1 MRPATRQEI
10 DRYLESRCL
19 NFDGEVNAGA
29 YVVESGAY
37 SMLVVVIDLEPT
49 KCEVHIVCP
58 KDFAIKSRELARLG
72 MQSLKEMGYRELYTS
87 IPESEYRIAHNFCR
101 RIGFEQLGCYNGWI
115 NYRRLLC
122 Q

>member
-19 NFDGEVNAGA
+19 NFDGEVKAGA
-29 YVVESGAY
+29 YVVELGAY

-58 KDFAIKSRELARLG
+58 KDFAVKSRELAQLG
-72 MQSLKEMGYRELYTS
+72 MQSLKEMGYQELYTAIKPDEHKKS
-87 IPESEYRIAHNFCR
+87 HNFAR
-101 RIGFEQLGCYNGWI
+101 RIGFEQVGCYNDHMI
-115 NYRRLLC
+115 YKRVL
-122 Q
+122 